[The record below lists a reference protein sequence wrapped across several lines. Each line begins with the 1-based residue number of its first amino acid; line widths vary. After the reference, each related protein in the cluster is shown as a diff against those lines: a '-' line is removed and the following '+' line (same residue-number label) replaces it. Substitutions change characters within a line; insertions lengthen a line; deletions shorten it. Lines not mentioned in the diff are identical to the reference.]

1 MCCPYYKEPPES
13 EKRPPALTVWTVY
26 RSPKDYP
33 GHWVLR
39 AHDVPG
45 GPRADCYVSKSYEGV
60 IKHVP
65 ADRVRL
71 ARMPQDDPPIV
82 ETWV

>member
-1 MCCPYYKEPPES
+1 MAS
-13 EKRPPALTVWTVY
+13 LTIWTVY

-45 GPRADCYVSKSYEGV
+45 GPRTDCFVSKTYLGV
-60 IKHVP
+60 VGHLP
-65 ADRVRL
+65 AGVVKL
-71 ARMPQDDPPIV
+71 MPTENDDPVIF